1 MAKKK
6 FKETKVGKIL
16 GGVLRVGGRA
26 LSGAAG
32 GTLKP
37 IIGAAIGIKEGMMEE
52 LDANIK
58 SDNGGQGKID
68 WVRMVS
74 LFATL
79 GLIALVVMG
88 KIDMETFE
96 SLLDALDE

>member
-1 MAKKK
+1 MKKK
-6 FKETKVGKIL
+6 FKETKAGKIL

-37 IIGAAIGIKEGMMEE
+37 VLGAIVGIKEGVMEE
-52 LDANIK
+52 IDNNIN
-58 SDNGGQGKID
+58 SQEGGEGKID

-74 LFATL
+74 LIITI
-79 GLIALVVMG
+79 GLVVLVVMG
-88 KIDMETFE
+88 KIDLDTFE
-96 SLLDALDE
+96 KIIDAVKE

>member
-16 GGVLRVGGRA
+16 GGALRVGSRA

-37 IIGAAIGIKEGMMEE
+37 ILGAIIGIKEGVMEE
-52 LDANIK
+52 LDNNIQ
-58 SDNGGQGKID
+58 SENGGQGKID

-74 LFATL
+74 LISTL
-79 GLIALVVMG
+79 GLIVLVLMG
-88 KIDMETFE
+88 KIDLETFE
-96 SLLDALDE
+96 SLLNALE